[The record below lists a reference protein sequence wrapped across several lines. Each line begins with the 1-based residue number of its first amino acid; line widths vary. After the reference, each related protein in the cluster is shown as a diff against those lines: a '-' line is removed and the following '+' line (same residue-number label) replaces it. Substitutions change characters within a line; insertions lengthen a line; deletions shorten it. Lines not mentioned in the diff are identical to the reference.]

1 MAATYNKFQDFVEQ
15 LCAGK
20 QIINSTTQQLNVTLT
35 NSAPVAT
42 NTILSNITQIAN
54 ANGYTT
60 NGIDTQ
66 NTGSETTG
74 TFTLVGTKCVWT
86 CATAPMGPFQYVVL
100 HNETEVTS
108 PVRPLIAWWD
118 YGAPVTL
125 QIGETFSVKFNS
137 SDTTGNILTLT

>member
-20 QIINSTTQQLNVTLT
+20 HIINSTTQQLNVTLT

-42 NTILSNITQIAN
+42 NTILSNITQISGT
-54 ANGYTT
+54 NGYTT
-60 NGIDTQ
+60 NGADTQ

-74 TFTLVGTKCVWT
+74 TFTLTGTKVVWT

-100 HNETEVTS
+100 HNETEQTA

-118 YGAPVTL
+118 YGSAVTL
-125 QIGETFSVKFNS
+125 QVGESFSVKFNS
-137 SDTTGNILTLT
+137 SDTTGTILTLA